1 MKWGSISILEFPENF
16 SIYWSMKKIIRLTES
31 DLVKIVQQ
39 VIKEQDDSEGDATQ
53 CLQQYINFLFQ
64 FTEYDE
70 DGSPVDGGDLGLWNN
85 NVIPNPNDEDAYNR
99 FIEFLEEVHNDDELY
114 DDGPCENI
122 TFEDMLP
129 LAKDLYRNHIKELVN
144 QAQKQ
149 AIQMARQI
157 FANNNSEDKF
167 VDLIARLSEK
177 YNLNIPLRIRR
188 KLSAPAFINFL
199 NDAIQ
204 EWPPRIYAAIKPDRD
219 EFDYADYI
227 LQIVMNDNYGDFGDF
242 IKNSEAYDEFY
253 DYVRDNFGHI
263 ILEAWIDEMGF
274 DD

>member
-1 MKWGSISILEFPENF
+1 
-16 SIYWSMKKIIRLTES
+16 MKKIIRLTES
-31 DLVKIVQQ
+31 ELVKLVQQ

-144 QAQKQ
+144 QEKKQ
-149 AIQMARQI
+149 AIQKARQI
-157 FANNNSEDKF
+157 LAGKESEDKL
-167 VDLIARLSEK
+167 VNLIIRLSKK
-177 YNLNIPLRIRR
+177 YNIEIPLNVRR
-188 KLSAPAFINFL
+188 KLSEQTFL
-199 NDAIQ
+199 KFLIDTIQ
-204 EWPPRIYAAIKPDRD
+204 DTRPEQFALSYPDENEFGYA
-219 EFDYADYI
+219 EYI
-227 LQIVMNDNYGDFGDF
+227 LHKVIHKNYGDFVRF
-242 IKNSEAYDEFY
+242 FKNTEAYEEFF
-253 DYVRDNFGHI
+253 DYIKYNFAHI

>member
-1 MKWGSISILEFPENF
+1 
-16 SIYWSMKKIIRLTES
+16 MKKIIRLTES
-31 DLVKIVQQ
+31 ELVKLVHQ

-85 NVIPNPNDEDAYNR
+85 NIIPNPNDEDAYNR

-149 AIQMARQI
+149 AIQKARQI
-157 FANNNSEDKF
+157 FAGKESEDKL
-167 VDLIARLSEK
+167 VDIIVRLSKK
-177 YNLNIPLRIRR
+177 YNIEIPLNIKR
-188 KLSAPAFINFL
+188 KLSAPTFINFL

-204 EWPPRIYAAIKPDRD
+204 ETPPRQYAAMRPDRD

-227 LQIVMNDNYGDFGDF
+227 LQLVMNDNYGDLGDF

-274 DD
+274 DN